1 MRFSGKNYNCL
12 AKKRTCSQGGHYHG
26 TDQEY
31 RRAGLDPAD
40 LEEILSV
47 GRDLWKTEVAGIRDF
62 YQQFGEK
69 LPKEL
74 AQELENLEA
83 RLNA

>member
-1 MRFSGKNYNCL
+1 ME
-12 AKKRTCSQGGHYHG
+12 RTFHAPLLSLEDIL
-26 TDQEY
+26 TVD
-31 RRAGLDPAD
+31 RA
-40 LEEILSV
+40 
-47 GRDLWKTEVAGIRDF
+47 LWKAEAEGIRTF
-62 YQQFGEK
+62 YQQFGDK

>member
-1 MRFSGKNYNCL
+1 MEARDTEIGYLPNAEDINIS
-12 AKKRTCSQGGHYHG
+12 
-26 TDQEY
+26 
-31 RRAGLDPAD
+31 GLDMDPAA
-40 LEEILSV
+40 LEDILSV
-47 GRDLWKTEVAGIRDF
+47 DRDLWKAEAAGIREF
-62 YQQFGEK
+62 YQQFGDK

>member
-1 MRFSGKNYNCL
+1 M
-12 AKKRTCSQGGHYHG
+12 
-26 TDQEY
+26 
-31 RRAGLDPAD
+31 
-40 LEEILSV
+40 EEILSV